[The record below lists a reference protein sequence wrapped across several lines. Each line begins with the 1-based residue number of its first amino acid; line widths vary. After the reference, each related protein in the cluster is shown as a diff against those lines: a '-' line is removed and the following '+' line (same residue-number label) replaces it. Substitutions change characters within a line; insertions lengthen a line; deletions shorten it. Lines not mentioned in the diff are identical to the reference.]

1 MKELAKKVA
10 EIKTVCMDRLDA
22 ITADGNELGRVFEE
36 TEAILEA
43 MKEKEVEVKPDV
55 KSK

>member
-1 MKELAKKVA
+1 MTELRKKVA

-22 ITADGNELGRVFEE
+22 ITADGNELKKVFEE
-36 TEAILEA
+36 VEAIIEGMQA
-43 MKEKEVEVKPDV
+43 KEVKPDV

>member
-36 TEAILEA
+36 LEAIIEA
-43 MKEKEVEVKPDV
+43 KKEVEVKPDV

>member
-1 MKELAKKVA
+1 MEELRKKVA

-22 ITADGNELGRVFEE
+22 VTAEGNELGKVFEE
-36 TEAILEA
+36 VEAII
-43 MKEKEVEVKPDV
+43 EKLTEK